1 MTELVACACGL
12 DPAAE
17 SMAAQAGIALALSA
31 PWWFRDQIRE
41 GIRRLRGKGPNSA
54 AHPCSDDLDGPI
66 AAD

>member
-31 PWWFRDQIRE
+31 PWWFRDRIRE
-41 GIRRLRGKGPNSA
+41 AARRMLGRTTDE
-54 AHPCSDDLDGPI
+54 CDGSTDEVEP
-66 AAD
+66 D

>member
-31 PWWFRDQIRE
+31 PWWFREQMRE
-41 GIRRLRGKGPNSA
+41 
-54 AHPCSDDLDGPI
+54 
-66 AAD
+66 